1 MPSLVFIC
9 IYLYFLTEDFTEEL
23 LTLHDAEIQQLK
35 QHHNEHRELFEG
47 VQQWEENWRLL
58 LELEVSQLS
67 KTFWKSNT
75 SQL

>member
-35 QHHNEHRELFEG
+35 RHHNEHRELFDG

-67 KTFWKSNT
+67 TT
-75 SQL
+75 SQQ